1 MAPPIQWYPGHV
13 AKAERALKE
22 HLQRVDVAIELRD
35 ARIPLASAHPQMG
48 QWLAGKVRLLVLN
61 RVDCI
66 SAADRQS
73 WQDWFRR
80 QGEVVYF
87 TNAQDGTGV
96 ASLLQA
102 AQAVG
107 EQITARRRARGLL
120 PRPVRA
126 VTLGFP
132 NVGKSALINRLV
144 RRRAVESANRPG
156 VTRQLRWVRVSDTI
170 ELLDTPGILP
180 PVLSDAGAAVKL
192 AICDD
197 IAAAAYDAVLVAAI
211 AVDWLQA
218 RGAPLRERYGLAIA
232 SGETF
237 VAELAQAQYH
247 GDTEK
252 AARKILDDF
261 RKGKLGAI
269 ALERP
274 EDFAVG

>member
-35 ARIPLASAHPQMG
+35 ARIPLASAHPQMA
-48 QWLAGKVRLLVLN
+48 QWLAGKARLLVLN

-66 SAADRQS
+66 SAVDRQS
-73 WQDWFRR
+73 WQDWFGR

-96 ASLLQA
+96 AHLLRA
-102 AQAVG
+102 AQVVG

-180 PVLSDAGAAVKL
+180 PVLSDADAAVKL

-197 IAAAAYDAVLVAAI
+197 IAAAAYDAVRVAAI
-211 AVDWLQA
+211 AVDLLQA
-218 RGAPLRERYGLAIA
+218 RSAPLRERYGLALA
-232 SGETF
+232 TGETF
-237 VAELAQAQYH
+237 VAALAQAQYH
-247 GDTEK
+247 GDSEK

>member
-22 HLQRVDVAIELRD
+22 HLQRVDAVIELRD
-35 ARIPLASAHPQMG
+35 ARIPLASAHPQVA
-48 QWLAGKVRLLVLN
+48 QWLAGKARLLVLN
-61 RVDCI
+61 RVDSI
-66 SAADRQS
+66 SATARQE
-73 WQDWFRR
+73 WQDWFRQ

-96 ASLLQA
+96 ANLLKA

-107 EQITARRRARGLL
+107 EQITARRQARGML

-132 NVGKSALINRLV
+132 NVGKSALINRLL

-180 PVLSDAGAAVKL
+180 PVLSDADAAVKL

-211 AVDWLQA
+211 AVDLLQA
-218 RGAPLRERYGLAIA
+218 RGAHLIDRYGLAIA
-232 SGETF
+232 PGEIF
-237 VAELAQAQYH
+237 VAALAQAQYH
-247 GDTEK
+247 GDSEK

-274 EDFAVG
+274 QDFAVR